1 MYKTKQ
7 GTGFII
13 LVLKKMLQRLLI
25 ALEQVKAANNS
36 ENLNYTN
43 CLFFVWIKRNY

>member
-13 LVLKKMLQRLLI
+13 LVLKQMLQRLLI
-25 ALEQVKAANNS
+25 ALEQVKAGNNS
-36 ENLNYTN
+36 ENFNYTN